1 MKRKVFSLMMG
12 LILAFTGLAKA
23 SELTVNDGT
32 TTNALVPV
40 YGLYADAYL
49 KCEYILPA
57 SQLTAMVGEPIS
69 QMKFYLSSPAAAAW
83 AGTNFK
89 VFLKEVAIESLT
101 AYNGYADA
109 TVVYQGALDG
119 TQSTMVVNFTTPYT
133 YNGGNLL
140 VGFYNETIGTY
151 KSASF
156 YGVNAYDGDC
166 IQGYSYSSLGAIT
179 VNNRNFLPKT
189 TFKYGTP
196 EAGEFTAIVDGE
208 VVDTINVGAR
218 PSGAWMR
225 PFQFTMAYEGE
236 VPAAISVLDFT
247 PNDGYFSMVD
257 VEYPIEFENGD
268 EVELAIATG
277 ETSEELVERQ
287 FVAIY
292 DAIRLAKVW
301 DITAQAYTP
310 VEPDVWEMA
319 REITDAYPFEYRN
332 TATEGVTLYDNYLL
346 PGDAEDGPDAVYKVT
361 FNQDV
366 MLNGTV
372 TTVGTDE
379 MAENAKMAVYTQAGI
394 DEVGGPDLA
403 NFYVG
408 PAIGGGAEPYDI
420 VIGDETS
427 TTTSSYQPYYPYFN
441 NSLSQQLYQA
451 SLLQEAGMGA
461 GVINTIGYYATVD
474 FSNNNVG
481 NLKIYMANVSD
492 AVVPATSMPASAMT
506 LVYEGSNEHP
516 AMGWN
521 DFALN
526 GNFEWDGTSNL
537 LVMFQRNNTS
547 YFSGMQ
553 WQYTAQS
560 YNAGAYVYS
569 DATSFDPS
577 TSTYALTTTVNL
589 PNTHFVGGS
598 RGNRDGDVLTYNFD
612 DGTLQG
618 WTTIDADGDGVNWL
632 ASSTHYSNSGSYAAV
647 SQSYRQVLYPDNYL
661 VSPQVTLGEG
671 ASISFYEASYYGYTE
686 PIALMISTTG
696 TNASD
701 FTQLQRWDCYNTSFE
716 QQTVDLSAYAG
727 QQVYLAFRHYDSS
740 DNWAICVDDITID
753 LGGTPGPVPPTPE
766 IEYIIDGM
774 TMVPGTYYIA
784 A

>member
-23 SELTVNDGT
+23 QTGDFQAIVN
-32 TTNALVPV
+32 
-40 YGLYADAYL
+40 
-49 KCEYILPA
+49 
-57 SQLTAMVGEPIS
+57 GEP
-69 QMKFYLSSPAAAAW
+69 
-83 AGTNFK
+83 
-89 VFLKEVAIESLT
+89 
-101 AYNGYADA
+101 
-109 TVVYQGALDG
+109 
-119 TQSTMVVNFTTPYT
+119 
-133 YNGGNLL
+133 
-140 VGFYNETIGTY
+140 
-151 KSASF
+151 
-156 YGVNAYDGDC
+156 
-166 IQGYSYSSLGAIT
+166 
-179 VNNRNFLPKT
+179 
-189 TFKYGTP
+189 
-196 EAGEFTAIVDGE
+196 VD
-208 VVDTINVGAR
+208 VINVGSR

-225 PFQFTMAYEGE
+225 PFQFTMAYQGE
-236 VPAAISVLDFT
+236 VPVAISVLDFT
-247 PNDGYFSMVD
+247 PNDGYFTMVD
-257 VEYPIEFENGD
+257 VEYPINFSNGD

-277 ETSEELVERQ
+277 ESNEDLVERQ

-292 DAIRLAKVW
+292 EGTREAAVW
-301 DITAQAYTP
+301 DITAEAYTP

-589 PNTHFVGGS
+589 PNTHFVGGG
-598 RGNRDGDVLTYNFD
+598 RQAANR
-612 DGTLQG
+612 
-618 WTTIDADGDGVNWL
+618 AD
-632 ASSTHYSNSGSYAAV
+632 
-647 SQSYRQVLYPDNYL
+647 
-661 VSPQVTLGEG
+661 
-671 ASISFYEASYYGYTE
+671 
-686 PIALMISTTG
+686 
-696 TNASD
+696 
-701 FTQLQRWDCYNTSFE
+701 
-716 QQTVDLSAYAG
+716 
-727 QQVYLAFRHYDSS
+727 
-740 DNWAICVDDITID
+740 
-753 LGGTPGPVPPTPE
+753 
-766 IEYIIDGM
+766 EYIIDGM